1 MIEFIPMDS
10 WGGEHGIFTSLYD
23 AQKAAINAYN
33 NSSYLED
40 IFGIWE
46 VDDHQLIKI
55 HKYRVK

>member
-1 MIEFIPMDS
+1 MDS
-10 WGGEHGIFTSLYD
+10 WGGEHGIFTSLSD